1 MTDLSDPEFSERAS
15 LFVQMAYEHLL
26 HRTPQPR
33 EAGHWITLM
42 VSGMADGEVFR
53 RIVEGPEYKRRN
65 AVTPGHPPGHFYS
78 PIVNPDEVQ
87 DYWAR
92 SSSQGVESLLG
103 IDIDMAEMTRF
114 WNRSLGFM
122 RSLDFSPDAGGR
134 SRYHLSDG
142 RYPPGD
148 ALVLGAML
156 NAFRPRLIYEIGS
169 GFSSAAMLDAAD
181 RIGLTPFHLTCI
193 DPDANRLRSLL
204 RPTDQDRV
212 TIIERKVQDV
222 PLATFGDIGSGDILF
237 IDSSHVLKTGSDV
250 HYELFEILPRLQS
263 GAIVHFHDVLFPFE
277 YSKAWIFDKKW
288 SWNEVYAV
296 RAFLMYNEKFKIIFF
311 NDLFFK
317 TNPSL
322 TAEVIPGLK
331 QVFGGSLWL
340 QVQ

>member
-1 MTDLSDPEFSERAS
+1 MIELSERAS
-15 LFVQMAYEHLL
+15 SFVQMAYEHLL

-33 EAGHWITLM
+33 EADHWITLI
-42 VSGMADGEVFR
+42 VNGMTEGDVFR
-53 RIVEGPEYKRRN
+53 RIVAGPEYRLRN
-65 AVTPGHPPGHFYS
+65 AVTPGHAPGHFYS
-78 PIVNPDEVQ
+78 PVVNPDEVQ
-87 DYWAR
+87 DYWAK
-92 SSSQGVESLLG
+92 SSAQGVESLLG
-103 IDIDMAEMTRF
+103 IDIDMGAMTDF
-114 WNRSLGFM
+114 WDRSLEFM
-122 RSLDFSPDAGGR
+122 RSLDFSSGAGGH
-134 SRYHLSDG
+134 SRYYLSDG

-204 RPTDQDRV
+204 RPADQDRV

-222 PLATFGDIGSGDILF
+222 PLATFEDIGRGDILF

-250 HYELFEILPRLQS
+250 HFELFEILPRLRP
-263 GAIVHFHDVLFPFE
+263 GVIVHFHDILFPFE

-288 SWNEVYAV
+288 SWNEVYAL

-317 TNPSL
+317 ANPL
-322 TAEVIPGLK
+322 LAAGVIPGAEP
-331 QVFGGSLWL
+331 VFGGSLWL